1 MVTAYRLFRSR
12 YEPWDTTGARLRGG
26 RWNSPGN
33 GVIYTSAT
41 LSLACLEVLVHIRDL
56 YLVPDLNYC
65 RIEFPN
71 HCVERWPFE
80 ADTARSQAILD
91 SEVLSREFADGWLG
105 GRVVGKPAYFKFLA
119 DAEGSG
125 PVLAVPSVV
134 VRQEWNYLIN
144 PSHRLYSKIRWSAPL
159 KFRIESR
166 LLDPLLR

>member
-12 YEPWDTTGARLRGG
+12 YEPWDTTGAMLRGG

-41 LSLACLEVLVHIRDL
+41 LSLACLEVLVHIRDP
-56 YLVPDLNYC
+56 YLVPHLNYC

-105 GRVVGKPAYFKFLA
+105 GAS
-119 DAEGSG
+119 SG
-125 PVLAVPSVV
+125 EAGLFQISCGRGRLGAGTRCSIGCRAARMELSDQPQSSLVLENSVV
-134 VRQEWNYLIN
+134 SSLEIQ
-144 PSHRLYSKIRWSAPL
+144 
-159 KFRIESR
+159 
-166 LLDPLLR
+166 D

>member
-12 YEPWDTTGARLRGG
+12 YEPWDTTGAKLRGG

-33 GVIYTSAT
+33 GVIYTSST
-41 LSLACLEVLVHIRDL
+41 LSLACLEVLVHIRDP

-105 GRVVGKPAYFKFLA
+105 GEG
-119 DAEGSG
+119 EGSG

-134 VRQEWNYLIN
+134 ARQEWNYPIN
-144 PSHRLYSKIRWSAPL
+144 PSYRLYSKIRWSSPL
-159 KFRIESR
+159 KFRIER
-166 LLDPLLR
+166 RPTQWL